1 MFYIKQ
7 TKKLSDDITVQG
19 LIVVHVSKTWR
30 KKAGQSAWK
39 NFPTLFVNT
48 SLQQQQNHLGKNIEK
63 QKFIFMFK
71 IFNDNV

>member
-30 KKAGQSAWK
+30 KKQA
-39 NFPTLFVNT
+39 
-48 SLQQQQNHLGKNIEK
+48 SLLGK
-63 QKFIFMFK
+63 IFPHFLSTPHCSSNK
-71 IFNDNV
+71 IT